1 MFLSLGIRDIFV
13 HCRNGVLN
21 LDTKKNRTIPQIN
34 YDLFLECK
42 KNFPKLNLIPNG
54 EINDKK
60 TFDFLIQNEVFN
72 FMIGRQFAKDLL
84 FLEKLSIHKIDN
96 KKEAVNNFFK
106 DIKSY
111 KFSNLNLIKK
121 SLFTI
126 LANIPDAKNVRNDIA
141 KFKDIDVLNG
151 YLEDSPI
158 WN

>member
-21 LDTKKNRTIPQIN
+21 IDTKKNRTIPQIN

-42 KNFPKLNLIPNG
+42 KDFPKLNLIPNG
-54 EINDKK
+54 EIHNKK
-60 TFDFLIQNEVFN
+60 TFDFLIQNDVFN

>member
-1 MFLSLGIRDIFV
+1 
-13 HCRNGVLN
+13 
-21 LDTKKNRTIPQIN
+21 
-34 YDLFLECK
+34 
-42 KNFPKLNLIPNG
+42 
-54 EINDKK
+54 
-60 TFDFLIQNEVFN
+60 
-72 FMIGRQFAKDLL
+72 MIGRQFAKDLL